1 MSTPSLLLL
10 TLHVPSVSHLSSLPL
25 ICPHWAGA
33 AEELGRDSKLPVICN
48 IHHSLYRLPLS
59 ATSPTNPPGPTQC
72 EPGCSPALPMSLALC
87 LPFLFFK
94 PAQFIGH
101 SARIQY
107 YHGAGILAGAPRAMA
122 AALGSLLCGLLWTQP
137 LNIWHLTLVEGVG
150 TGHLQSS
157 FLSPHLSLL
166 PSSVEEGFSKPI

>member
-10 TLHVPSVSHLSSLPL
+10 TLHVPSVSHLSSFPL

-87 LPFLFFK
+87 LPFLFLN
-94 PAQFIGH
+94 QR
-101 SARIQY
+101 SS
-107 YHGAGILAGAPRAMA
+107 LATLHAFSITTE
-122 AALGSLLCGLLWTQP
+122 LGFLLEP
-137 LNIWHLTLVEGVG
+137 LGRWQQHWAV
-150 TGHLQSS
+150 
-157 FLSPHLSLL
+157 
-166 PSSVEEGFSKPI
+166 SSVDCCGPNH